1 MERKRFEH
9 LVSKAF
15 DDLPDEFLE
24 QLENIEVIVED
35 IPSPRQVK
43 KLRLKDPLELMG
55 LYEGT
60 PQTVRTTNY
69 GLVPPDKITL
79 FQQSIESRC
88 RSDKEIEAEIK
99 ITLQH
104 EIAHY
109 FGLED
114 AELYKI
120 ERQKRKMTRRKR
132 S

>member
-9 LVSKAF
+9 LVSKAL

-24 QLENIEVIVED
+24 QLENVEVIVED
-35 IPSPRQVK
+35 VPSPRQVK
-43 KLRLKDPLELMG
+43 KLRLKDPLDLLG

-60 PQTVRTTNY
+60 PQTVRNTNY
-69 GLVPPDKITL
+69 NLVPPDKITL

-88 RSDKEIEAEIK
+88 RSDKEIEAEIN

-114 AELYKI
+114 TQLYKI
-120 ERQKRKMTRRKR
+120 ERQKRKATKRKQR
-132 S
+132 